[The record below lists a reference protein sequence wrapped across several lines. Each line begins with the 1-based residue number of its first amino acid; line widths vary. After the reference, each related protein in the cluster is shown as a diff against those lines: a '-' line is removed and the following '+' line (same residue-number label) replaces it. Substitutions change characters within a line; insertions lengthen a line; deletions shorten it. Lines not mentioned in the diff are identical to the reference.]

1 MSDIVLTA
9 YNGAILGPIAKAL
22 GWIMNGIYIGL
33 YKLFGIE
40 SVTLSIII
48 ITIIIYMCLLPL
60 TIKQQKFSKLSMKMQ
75 PEIQA
80 IQNKYKG
87 KRDQASMQ
95 AMNEETS
102 LVYQKYGISPTGS
115 CLPLLFQ
122 MPILFALYRVFYN
135 IPAYI
140 PSIKA
145 EFTDLVSKVIAT
157 DGYTDKIVQ
166 LMTDNNFTTS
176 SGLTAKNVA
185 DTLSNASN
193 SEVNNYIIDVLYKLP
208 STAWDGLSG
217 IFPNAAD
224 QIESTLS
231 HIEKFNYFIGL
242 NISDTPWSIIK
253 TNIASHS
260 YLLVVLALAIPVI
273 SYLTQVLNIK
283 LMPQS
288 GNNNQ
293 NAQADQLAQQMKT
306 MNTMMPLVSLFM
318 CFTVPVGLGIYWIMS
333 ALVRVVQQ
341 FFINKHIENLDLD
354 DIIAKNQEK
363 AKKKREKMGISE
375 NQIRDAAKMK
385 TRTIDNKS
393 NMKSFADKEL
403 ELEKAN
409 SIKSN
414 AKSGSMA
421 AKANKVKEFNE
432 RNSR

>member
-115 CLPLLFQ
+115 CLPLLLQ

-193 SEVNNYIIDVLYKLP
+193 SELNNYIIDVLYKLP
-208 STAWDGLSG
+208 STAWDGLSS

-224 QIESTLS
+224 QIESTVS

-293 NAQADQLAQQMKT
+293 NAQADQMAQQMKT

-341 FFINKHIENLDLD
+341 FFINNHIENLDLD

>member
-33 YKLFGIE
+33 YNLFGIE

-80 IQNKYKG
+80 IQAKYKG

-115 CLPLLFQ
+115 CLPLLIQ

-145 EFTDLVSKVIAT
+145 EFTDLVGKVIAT
-157 DGYTDKIVQ
+157 DGYTDKIAQ

-176 SGLTAKNVA
+176 SGLSAKNVA

-193 SEVNNYIIDVLYKLP
+193 GELKNYIIDVLYKLP
-208 STAWDGLSG
+208 STAWDGLSS
-217 IFPNAAD
+217 IFPNATD

-231 HIEKFNYFIGL
+231 HIEKFNYFVGL

-293 NAQADQLAQQMKT
+293 NAQADQMAQQMKT
-306 MNTMMPLVSLFM
+306 MNTMMPLISLFM

>member
-60 TIKQQKFSKLSMKMQ
+60 TIKQQKVSKLSMKMQ

-115 CLPLLFQ
+115 CLPLLLQ

-193 SEVNNYIIDVLYKLP
+193 SELNNYIIDVLYKLP
-208 STAWDGLSG
+208 STAWDGLSS

-224 QIESTLS
+224 QIESTVS

-293 NAQADQLAQQMKT
+293 NAQADQIAQQMKT

>member
-115 CLPLLFQ
+115 CLPLLLQ

-193 SEVNNYIIDVLYKLP
+193 SELNNYIIDVLYKLP
-208 STAWDGLSG
+208 STAWDGLSS

-224 QIESTLS
+224 QIESTVS

-293 NAQADQLAQQMKT
+293 NAQADQMAQQMKT

>member
-33 YKLFGIE
+33 YNLFGIE

-115 CLPLLFQ
+115 CLPLLLQ

-193 SEVNNYIIDVLYKLP
+193 SELNNYIIDVLYKLP
-208 STAWDGLSG
+208 STAWDGLSS

-224 QIESTLS
+224 QIESTVS

-260 YLLVVLALAIPVI
+260 YLLVFLALLIPII

-293 NAQADQLAQQMKT
+293 NAQADQMAQQMKT